1 MERDAIAEWRRAL
14 TRREP
19 AYILFAKTSGS
30 ALSLPEPPGV
40 GGLARQPF
48 DIRMTRPL
56 APERVALRGD
66 RSDLSRAIRVLQRQN
81 RLLRAKF
88 GIGWADATN
97 FVLAEADRR
106 GASAAALA
114 RALSVRL
121 RGEPA
126 S

>member
-1 MERDAIAEWRRAL
+1 MERDAIAEWIRAL
-14 TRREP
+14 AGREP
-19 AYILFAKTSGS
+19 AYLMLANTQRLH
-30 ALSLPEPPGV
+30 AVLPRPAADAVP
-40 GGLARQPF
+40 AAFDMRQ
-48 DIRMTRPL
+48 TRPL

-106 GASAAALA
+106 GASTAALA
-114 RALSVRL
+114 QALSARL
-121 RGEPA
+121 RAGPA
-126 S
+126 T

>member
-1 MERDAIAEWRRAL
+1 MERDAVAEWIRAL
-14 TRREP
+14 VGRGP
-19 AYILFAKTSGS
+19 AYVLLAKTQPLQ
-30 ALSLPEPPGV
+30 APL
-40 GGLARQPF
+40 RQPAVGAVPAAF

-106 GASAAALA
+106 GASVTALA

-121 RGEPA
+121 REEPA

>member
-1 MERDAIAEWRRAL
+1 MERDAVAEWMRAL
-14 TRREP
+14 VGREP
-19 AYILFAKTSGS
+19 AYVLLAKTQPLQA
-30 ALSLPEPPGV
+30 AL
-40 GGLARQPF
+40 RQPAARPVPAAF

-88 GIGWADATN
+88 DIGWADATN

-121 RGEPA
+121 REEPA

>member
-1 MERDAIAEWRRAL
+1 MERDAVAEWMRAL
-14 TRREP
+14 VGREP
-19 AYILFAKTSGS
+19 AYVLLAKTQPLQA
-30 ALSLPEPPGV
+30 AL
-40 GGLARQPF
+40 RQPAARPVPAAF

-121 RGEPA
+121 REEPA

>member
-14 TRREP
+14 VGREP
-19 AYILFAKTSGS
+19 AYLLFAKTSRP
-30 ALSLPEPPGV
+30 ALPLPEPPDV
-40 GGLARQPF
+40 GGLARRPF

-66 RSDLSRAIRVLQRQN
+66 HRDLSQAIRVLQRQN

-114 RALSVRL
+114 RALSARMRV
-121 RGEPA
+121 EPA
-126 S
+126 T

>member
-1 MERDAIAEWRRAL
+1 MERDAVAEWMRAL
-14 TRREP
+14 VGREP
-19 AYILFAKTSGS
+19 AYVLLAKTQPLQA
-30 ALSLPEPPGV
+30 AL
-40 GGLARQPF
+40 RQPPAGPVPAAF
-48 DIRMTRPL
+48 DMRMTRPL

-106 GASAAALA
+106 GASVAALA

-121 RGEPA
+121 REEPA

>member
-1 MERDAIAEWRRAL
+1 MERDAVAEWMRAL
-14 TRREP
+14 VGREP
-19 AYILFAKTSGS
+19 AKTQPLQA
-30 ALSLPEPPGV
+30 AL
-40 GGLARQPF
+40 RQPAARPVPAAF

-88 GIGWADATN
+88 DIGWADATN

-121 RGEPA
+121 REEPA

>member
-1 MERDAIAEWRRAL
+1 MERDAVAEWMRAL
-14 TRREP
+14 VGREP
-19 AYILFAKTSGS
+19 AYVLLAKTQPLQA
-30 ALSLPEPPGV
+30 AL
-40 GGLARQPF
+40 RQPAARPVPAAF

-106 GASAAALA
+106 GASAATLA

-121 RGEPA
+121 REEPA